1 MRVDFR
7 QMIDERKRPKNELY
21 SAARFFAVVL
31 LVVFAVIILFTVI
44 LGGVRVDGVSME
56 PTLHDG
62 DYLFVNKLA
71 DAKRGDIV
79 VVYTGR
85 ENAEFVIKR
94 VIALGGDQIY
104 AADGVLYRKYAGET
118 EFSVV
123 DEPYLQGDWLYAGDE
138 KPDTFASESAP
149 LQIPDGEIFYMG
161 DNRNESYDCRA
172 YGPQPEEHVW
182 GVVTGWSME
191 MKGFF
196 TSVFNIFGAASA

>member
-94 VIALGGDQIY
+94 VVALGGDQIY
-104 AADGVLYRKYAGET
+104 AADGVLYRKCAGET
-118 EFSVV
+118 TRLLRNRRLCRFRTERFFIWETIATKVTIAARTGRS
-123 DEPYLQGDWLYAGDE
+123 PKNMCGAWLPAG
-138 KPDTFASESAP
+138 
-149 LQIPDGEIFYMG
+149 LW
-161 DNRNESYDCRA
+161 R
-172 YGPQPEEHVW
+172 
-182 GVVTGWSME
+182 
-191 MKGFF
+191 
-196 TSVFNIFGAASA
+196 